1 MRFPEDVRAR
11 LRELF
16 ADELAE
22 HLAAMSQG
30 LSALEAEDGQPPD
43 PAVTREFFRSAHS
56 LKGAAMAA
64 GYPPVESL
72 CHAMETVL
80 SGVRDRRCPT
90 HPNLLGALRHGLDA
104 LNTARASVAADELLD
119 LPAIEVARRQI
130 IDAAAASSPEWP
142 AAPPPPSGRVGGAP
156 EPRGVAAAASTLRL
170 PPEQLDGLLDQAG
183 EVLVAAR
190 AAGLLCEPVDS
201 ALEEFSRERHH
212 WRRQRAGL
220 EEDLR
225 AGRIEAGLA
234 ALEEADRA
242 WLAATERL
250 GSIADSVRSG
260 QRALH
265 RAAVAFAEEARR
277 AGMMPFGVVCQGLD
291 AVVRDAARATG
302 RQARLFVMAADV
314 RLDRVVMSALRE
326 PLIHLVR
333 NSVDHGIETPE
344 QREAA
349 GKPVVGSVSITADLY
364 GDGIRIVVAD
374 DGGGIAENQVRQA
387 ATNLGL
393 PSHGELTE
401 LLFTP
406 GLSTKTAVTLMSGR
420 GVGLDVVRSR
430 TEALGG
436 SVTVSSVRGRGTEVQ
451 LLVPSSAATLRVL
464 IVRVA
469 GHHLAVPLASA
480 RRVLRIGEED
490 HGGGD
495 NGATL
500 TVGGRTVPVVDLA
513 TVIPGP
519 EHSTWPSPMAIIVEA
534 GDEWAGLPIDAVL
547 AEEEVV
553 IRPAGPRLAGATLVL
568 GMAVL
573 PDGDPI
579 TVLNPSACT
588 RQKRGRPVNPGH
600 GRSDPGRPRRVL
612 VAEDSVTTRAL
623 ERGILEWA
631 GYEVLTAADGSVAWR
646 LLNER
651 GADLVLA
658 DVSMPNMDGLE
669 LCRRI
674 RASERFRGLPVVLVT
689 TMAADDHRRRGV
701 EAGADAYLIKNSFD
715 QEELLDSIAKLL

>member
-1 MRFPEDVRAR
+1 MSFPGDVRAR

-22 HLAAMSQG
+22 HLAVMSQG
-30 LSALEAEDGQPPD
+30 LSALEEGDDQAPD
-43 PAVTREFFRSAHS
+43 PAVTTEFFRSAHS

-72 CHAMETVL
+72 CLAMEMVL
-80 SGVRDRRCPT
+80 AGVRDRRCPT
-90 HPNLLGALRHGLDA
+90 HPDLLGALRHGLDA

-119 LPAIEVARRQI
+119 LPAIEAARRQI
-130 IDAAAASSPEWP
+130 IDAAASSPGPP
-142 AAPPPPSGRVGGAP
+142 AVPPPSDPVGGAL
-156 EPRGVAAAASTLRL
+156 EPREVAPADTILRL

-190 AAGLLCEPVDS
+190 AAGLLCEPVDR
-201 ALEEFSRERHH
+201 ALEEFSRERHD

-220 EEDLR
+220 EEELR

-242 WLAATERL
+242 WLTATERL
-250 GSIADSVRSG
+250 WSIADSVRSG
-260 QRALH
+260 QRALR

-277 AGMMPFGVVCQGLD
+277 AGMMPFGVLCQGLD

-302 RQARLFVMAADV
+302 RQARLLVRAADV
-314 RLDRVVMSALRE
+314 RLDRVVMRALRE

-349 GKPVVGSVSITADLY
+349 GKPLVGSVSITADLY

-374 DGGGIAENQVRQA
+374 DGRGIPEK
-387 ATNLGL
+387 TK
-393 PSHGELTE
+393 
-401 LLFTP
+401 
-406 GLSTKTAVTLMSGR
+406 STVTLTSER
-420 GVGLDVVRSR
+420 GDGLDVVRSR
-430 TEALGG
+430 TQALGG
-436 SVTVSSVRGRGTEVQ
+436 SVTISSVRGQGTEVQ
-451 LLVPSSAATLRVL
+451 LLLPSSAATLRVL
-464 IVRVA
+464 IIRVA
-469 GHHLAVPLASA
+469 GHDLAVPLASA

-500 TVGGRTVPVVDLA
+500 RVDGRTVPVVDLA

-519 EHSTWPSPMAIIVEA
+519 EHSTWPSPMAIILEA

-588 RQKRGRPVNPGH
+588 RQRRGRPVNPGH

-612 VAEDSVTTRAL
+612 VAENSVTTRAL
-623 ERGILEWA
+623 ERGMLEWA
-631 GYEVLTAADGSVAWR
+631 GYEVLTAVDGSAAWR

-658 DVSMPNMDGLE
+658 DVTMPNMDGLE

-674 RASERFRGLPVVLVT
+674 RASERFRSLPVVLVT
-689 TMAADDHRRRGV
+689 TKAADDDRRRGV
-701 EAGADAYLIKNSFD
+701 EAGADACLIKNSFD
-715 QEELLDSIAKLL
+715 QEELLESIAKLL